1 MTKQKSF
8 VSFTLHP
15 DPNWHGTRMEPLLMV
30 PTIWWIS
37 AETDILWPFRV
48 SMLPSLANIHVV
60 PQTLM
65 EKTKK
70 PLKCQVSN
78 CCLETLFTPTIY
90 FGYNT
95 INKKNPFWNE
105 TDSSLFLPVEVLYL
119 ESGTK
124 ATNHLERFNFPSFNC
139 FFFYFCPLFHGPST
153 NCKIISDE
161 QCWTI
166 LLSKITVNV
175 IANGS
180 T

>member
-95 INKKNPFWNE
+95 INKKNPFRMKPTPPFSFLLKFYTLRVELKPLIIWNV
-105 TDSSLFLPVEVLYL
+105 SIFQALIASFSISALCFMV
-119 ESGTK
+119 
-124 ATNHLERFNFPSFNC
+124 HL
-139 FFFYFCPLFHGPST
+139 
-153 NCKIISDE
+153 
-161 QCWTI
+161 Q
-166 LLSKITVNV
+166 
-175 IANGS
+175 IAK
-180 T
+180 

>member
-37 AETDILWPFRV
+37 AETDILWPFLV

-95 INKKNPFWNE
+95 INKKNPFQNE

-119 ESGTK
+119 WRVELKPLIIWNVSIFQ
-124 ATNHLERFNFPSFNC
+124 ALIASFSISALCFMVHL
-139 FFFYFCPLFHGPST
+139 
-153 NCKIISDE
+153 
-161 QCWTI
+161 Q
-166 LLSKITVNV
+166 
-175 IANGS
+175 IAK
-180 T
+180 